1 MNEKIF
7 MCILIIVI
15 LILTGI
21 EMYKSILFNKHKK
34 KVVNKLLNLVVATKF
49 DEFYEYI
56 ASDEVLEVIETYNI
70 NFLKL
75 NIAQITENSKD
86 FDSILAEFDNIKMTQ
101 KQKVELYLKA
111 FSYYADIEN
120 KIKSRKY
127 KNLILE
133 TSQDET
139 QKIFVNRLY
148 NIKIQKEAIY
158 LDEIIE
164 ETNNLP
170 EEKRGQNEYLIS
182 CMYHNLND
190 SQNEKKYMDLFK
202 THMNI

>member
-75 NIAQITENSKD
+75 NIEKITENSKD
-86 FDSILAEFDNIKMTQ
+86 FDSILAQFDNI
-101 KQKVELYLKA
+101 
-111 FSYYADIEN
+111 
-120 KIKSRKY
+120 
-127 KNLILE
+127 
-133 TSQDET
+133 
-139 QKIFVNRLY
+139 
-148 NIKIQKEAIY
+148 
-158 LDEIIE
+158 
-164 ETNNLP
+164 
-170 EEKRGQNEYLIS
+170 
-182 CMYHNLND
+182 
-190 SQNEKKYMDLFK
+190 
-202 THMNI
+202 

>member
-86 FDSILAEFDNIKMTQ
+86 FDSILAEFDNIKVTQ

-139 QKIFVNRLY
+139 QKTFVNRLY
-148 NIKIQKEAIY
+148 
-158 LDEIIE
+158 LS
-164 ETNNLP
+164 
-170 EEKRGQNEYLIS
+170 LI
-182 CMYHNLND
+182 H
-190 SQNEKKYMDLFK
+190 
-202 THMNI
+202 I